1 MSLVYP
7 FNSRTDRLNRRY
19 FSNHGVPRLCKP
31 RDYKRVG
38 TLSNGTC
45 KRS

>member
-1 MSLVYP
+1 MSIVYSS
-7 FNSRTDRLNRRY
+7 NSRIDRFNGRY

-45 KRS
+45 K